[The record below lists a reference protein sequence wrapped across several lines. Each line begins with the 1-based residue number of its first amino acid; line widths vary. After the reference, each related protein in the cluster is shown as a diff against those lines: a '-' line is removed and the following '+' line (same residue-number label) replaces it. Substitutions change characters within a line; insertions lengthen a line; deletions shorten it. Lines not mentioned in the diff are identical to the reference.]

1 MSGGEIILILFV
13 YLLLFGA
20 KGVPALA
27 QTMGKALYQF
37 RNAAKDVQDEIMSSA
52 NEIRKEA
59 RTRLDQLN
67 IDGEDE
73 HPETKAPFI
82 PSNKPVAGSQ
92 PQAQSSAANSEAAEN
107 ITPDSEVNTEEKG
120 KQ

>member
-67 IDGEDE
+67 IDGDDE

-92 PQAQSSAANSEAAEN
+92 PQAQSSAANSEATEN

>member
-1 MSGGEIILILFV
+1 MSAGEIVIILFV

-52 NEIRKEA
+52 NEIRNEA
-59 RTRLDQLN
+59 RTRLDQMNL
-67 IDGEDE
+67 DLEEE
-73 HPETKAPFI
+73 HPQTKADFI
-82 PSNKPVAGSQ
+82 PSNKPK
-92 PQAQSSAANSEAAEN
+92 
-107 ITPDSEVNTEEKG
+107 ITPDQPPVVEPAPAVENKSPENPVSAEDNG
-120 KQ
+120 KAE

>member
-1 MSGGEIILILFV
+1 MSAGEIVIILFV

-52 NEIRKEA
+52 NEIRNEA
-59 RTRLDQLN
+59 RTRLDQMNL
-67 IDGEDE
+67 DLDEE
-73 HPETKAPFI
+73 HPQTKADFI
-82 PSNKPVAGSQ
+82 PANKPKVEATQ
-92 PQAQSSAANSEAAEN
+92 PSSDESAPPQENKSPESPVNADDNGKAE
-107 ITPDSEVNTEEKG
+107 
-120 KQ
+120 

>member
-52 NEIRKEA
+52 NEIRNEA
-59 RTRLDQLN
+59 RTRLDQMNL
-67 IDGEDE
+67 DLEEE
-73 HPETKAPFI
+73 HPLTKPDFI
-82 PSNKPVAGSQ
+82 PSNKPKVTAE
-92 PQAQSSAANSEAAEN
+92 QSPAPAPVKENNSPENPVSADDNGKAE
-107 ITPDSEVNTEEKG
+107 
-120 KQ
+120 

>member
-1 MSGGEIILILFV
+1 MSAGEIVIILFV

-52 NEIRKEA
+52 NEIRNEA
-59 RTRLDQLN
+59 RTRLDQMNL
-67 IDGEDE
+67 DLEEE
-73 HPETKAPFI
+73 HPQTKPDFI
-82 PSNKPVAGSQ
+82 PSNQPKVSAEQPPSAEPAPLEQNNSSENPVKADEKG
-92 PQAQSSAANSEAAEN
+92 
-107 ITPDSEVNTEEKG
+107 NTE
-120 KQ
+120 